1 MSNTNLLRKTHT
13 NFGGGRTIFSK
24 DAKTIEAKMA
34 SVVVYVIQQLKANYP
49 EMDFQWHKNIRKDS
63 DYYDLEGY
71 TLQNKSASIRPDGG
85 MITADN
91 VPIFFGE
98 VKNQGTNHIR
108 IKEGLPRQSMGNGIE
123 RIYKNI
129 VEIQH
134 IMKKYSFMPY
144 VIFVQGSDFH
154 EGSSIID
161 RLSMLAPFNV
171 FKIESTLP
179 SVFVNI
185 NKNWKNDPILWT
197 AEQMFNISY
206 AACQESLRCISKNK

>member
-1 MSNTNLLRKTHT
+1 
-13 NFGGGRTIFSK
+13 
-24 DAKTIEAKMA
+24 
-34 SVVVYVIQQLKANYP
+34 
-49 EMDFQWHKNIRKDS
+49 
-63 DYYDLEGY
+63 
-71 TLQNKSASIRPDGG
+71 
-85 MITADN
+85 
-91 VPIFFGE
+91 
-98 VKNQGTNHIR
+98 
-108 IKEGLPRQSMGNGIE
+108 
-123 RIYKNI
+123 
-129 VEIQH
+129 
-134 IMKKYSFMPY
+134 MPY

-206 AACQESLRCISKNK
+206 AACQESLRCILKNK